1 MFQQEKHDELIIYKS
16 PLLKQQQNLLHGFSS
31 REGGCSSEPF
41 YSLNMGLTSGD
52 NPEHVVKN
60 RRLFARA
67 IGIMPEQAVC
77 GYQVH
82 STNIA
87 KVGLEEAGRG
97 FFDASQALAETD
109 GLVTNKKGIAL
120 MTLYADC
127 VPVLFYEPHQEVIAV
142 CHCGWKGTVGKLAAK
157 MAGVMRDEYGCKP
170 EDILAAIGPSIS
182 RQSYEVDQP
191 VLERFYDAFSFSD
204 KLITPVDATHGKV
217 DLWEANRLQLLEAGL
232 LDCNIDVSGLCTCRN
247 NHIFFSH
254 RADRGRTGRNAA
266 LLMMQ

>member
-1 MFQQEKHDELIIYKS
+1 MFLQETHEGITVYKS
-16 PLLKQQQNLLHGFSS
+16 PVLKMQQDLLHGFSS
-31 REGGCSSEPF
+31 RLGGYSLEPF

-60 RRLFARA
+60 RSLFARA
-67 IGIMPEQAVC
+67 AGIMPEQVVC

-87 KVGLEEAGRG
+87 RVTLEDAGRG
-97 FFDASQALAETD
+97 FFDASQALTETD
-109 GLVTNKKGIAL
+109 GMITSQKGIAL

-127 VPVLFYEPHQEVIAV
+127 VPVLFYEPEQKVIAV

-157 MAGVMRDEYGCKP
+157 MAGIMKTEYGCNLEK
-170 EDILAAIGPSIS
+170 ILAAIGPSIS
-182 RQSYEVDQP
+182 QKAYEVDQP
-191 VLERFYDAFSFSD
+191 VLERFRDAFSFAD
-204 KLITPVDATHGKV
+204 KLITPVDAAHGKV

-232 LDCNIDVSGLCTCRN
+232 LDCNIDVSGLCTCQN

-254 RADRGRTGRNAA
+254 RADHGKTGRNAA
-266 LLMMQ
+266 LLMMK